1 MPMPVSTFDAE
12 SLVPIRRDLEAM
24 PGVKRALVDESGV
37 VLLCESQAA
46 AASALAEARK
56 KAAAVG
62 WDQNRIATALQPET
76 GTRNRVRFEGV
87 ERIEEPDM
95 RVRVRV
101 SIEWHGRTIA
111 GEAIGEKGENL
122 ELRTAAAAALDAIAE
137 VADPPI
143 DLRLAGIKSIRAFD
157 SELMVVSLYRPA
169 SARNLLGAVLV
180 VGDPR
185 RAAAL
190 AVLHALNRVLGN
202 YLAT

>member
-1 MPMPVSTFDAE
+1 MPLSTFDAE
-12 SLVPIRRDLEAM
+12 SLVPIRRDLEAL

-37 VLLCESQAA
+37 VLLCESPASA
-46 AASALAEARK
+46 ESALAEARK
-56 KAAAVG
+56 KAAAAG
-62 WDQNRIATALQPET
+62 WDQNRIATAVHPDT

-101 SIEWHGRTIA
+101 SLEWRGRTIS

-143 DLRLAGIKSIRAFD
+143 DLRLAGIKPIRAFD
-157 SELMVVSLYRPA
+157 AELMVVSLYRPA

-202 YLAT
+202 YLAI

>member
-1 MPMPVSTFDAE
+1 MPMPLSTFDAE
-12 SLVPIRRDLEAM
+12 SLVPIRRDLEAL
-24 PGVKRALVDESGV
+24 PGVERALVDETGV
-37 VLLCESQAA
+37 VLLCESSA
-46 AASALAEARK
+46 AASSALEEARK
-56 KAAAVG
+56 KAAAAG
-62 WDQNRIATALQPET
+62 WDADRIATAVRPET

-101 SIEWHGRTIA
+101 SIEWRGRSIF
-111 GEAIGEKGENL
+111 GEAIGEKGQNL
-122 ELRTAAAAALDAIAE
+122 ELRTAAAAALDAITE

-143 DLRLAGIKSIRAFD
+143 DLRLAGVKPIRAFD
-157 SELMVVSLYRPA
+157 AELMVVSLYSPA
-169 SARNLLGAVLV
+169 SPRNLLGTVLV
-180 VGDPR
+180 GGDPR

>member
-1 MPMPVSTFDAE
+1 MSRSTFDAD
-12 SLVPIRRDLEAM
+12 SLVPIRRDMEAL
-24 PGVKRALVDESGV
+24 PGVEHALIHEGGV
-37 VLLCESQAA
+37 VLLCASQTAA
-46 AASALAEARK
+46 ATALAEARK
-56 KAAAVG
+56 KAADLGWAQDRVSAAVHADAG
-62 WDQNRIATALQPET
+62 MRS
-76 GTRNRVRFEGV
+76 RVRFEGV

-101 SIEWHGRTIA
+101 SLEWRGRTIS

-122 ELRTAAAAALDAIAE
+122 ELRTAATAALDAIAE

-157 SELMVVSLYRPA
+157 AELMVVSLYRPA
-169 SARNLLGAVLV
+169 SAPNLLGAVLV